1 MYFLAGLMTAA
12 YMLFCGG
19 NTIISRA
26 DEVRKTITDAKIR
39 SEADTGSSQVGSA
52 PQGTTF
58 SVGEPTTGTDGKP
71 WYQVSIN
78 GQSGYI
84 RADLTES
91 AGEGGAAADS
101 EGNETSGTVAQTD
114 ITAGTIGGSSATVR
128 QGPSTSAGKVTSADA
143 GAVVTISG
151 ESVGDD
157 GSTWYQV
164 DVDGKTGFIRSD
176 LFDENGFQRAESS
189 EGEPGEVMEPE
200 GSGEEGGGEE
210 VPEAAGGSE
219 IKRVISS
226 RSVPGDVD
234 IKDVDIDQAALDEW
248 SSDTIYLL
256 TVEDEDGEVSLYL
269 YSLPKDDKPSKMEKL
284 EQGGSGGGDS
294 LSSLTEGKGK
304 ILMIV
309 AAVLF
314 VILIGVCI
322 MLAVKLRGYQAYDH
336 DPYDDDEE
344 DEYDEYD
351 EDDEDDEAYE
361 DEEDEEEYDDEEYD
375 EDGDEDEDDED
386 DDEYDEDEYE
396 DERPARRR
404 RWSPKNFL
412 SRRDTYDDEYD
423 DGYDEEDEDEDDED
437 DDEYLDDDD
446 FEFEFLNMDDK
457 DDF

>member
-19 NTIISRA
+19 NTIISHA
-26 DEVRKTITDAKIR
+26 DETRKTITDAKIR
-39 SEADTGSSQVGSA
+39 SEADTNSAQVGSA

-58 SVGEPTTGTDGKP
+58 SVGEPTTGADGKP
-71 WYQVSIN
+71 WYQVSVN
-78 GQSGYI
+78 GLNGYI

-91 AGEGGAAADS
+91 AGGGDASASGEGS
-101 EGNETSGTVAQTD
+101 ETSGTVAQTD

-128 QGPSTSAGKVTSADA
+128 QGPSTSAGKVTSVDA
-143 GAVVTISG
+143 GASVTISG

-164 DVDGKTGFIRSD
+164 DVDGKTGFIRAD

-189 EGEPGEVMEPE
+189 EGEPGEVIEPE
-200 GSGEEGGGEE
+200 DSGEEGGGEE
-210 VPEAAGGSE
+210 VPEAVGGSE

-226 RSVPGDVD
+226 RAVPGDVD

-284 EQGGSGGGDS
+284 EQGGSDGGGS
-294 LSSLTEGKGK
+294 FSSLMEGKGK
-304 ILMIV
+304 ILMIA

-322 MLAVKLRGYQAYDH
+322 MLAVKLRGYQAYDR

-344 DEYDEYD
+344 Y
-351 EDDEDDEAYE
+351 DDED
-361 DEEDEEEYDDEEYD
+361 EDEEEYDDEEDD
-375 EDGDEDEDDED
+375 EDDEEYEDEEYDDEEDDED
-386 DDEYDEDEYE
+386 DEEYDDDEYE
-396 DERPARRR
+396 DERPAKRR

-412 SRRDTYDDEYD
+412 SRLDTYDDDDDED
-423 DGYDEEDEDEDDED
+423 DGYDEDDEDD